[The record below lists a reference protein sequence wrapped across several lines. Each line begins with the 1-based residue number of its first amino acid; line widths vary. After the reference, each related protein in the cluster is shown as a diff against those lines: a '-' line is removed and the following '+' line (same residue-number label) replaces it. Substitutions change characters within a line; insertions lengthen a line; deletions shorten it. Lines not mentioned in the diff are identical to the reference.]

1 MQCHGLFSVL
11 RGKRFFQAGIQLSVK
26 GLLYKNTEFKQQA
39 VLMSREKKLLLTFI
53 PNQPDNITEEN
64 NVR

>member
-11 RGKRFFQAGIQLSVK
+11 RGKRFFQAGIQLSIK

-39 VLMSREKKLLLTFI
+39 VLMSREKKLLLM
-53 PNQPDNITEEN
+53 
-64 NVR
+64 VHSKSAG